1 MTFVASGPR
10 QAPMRSQRPPKFG
23 KSRAASSCYWLSL
36 CRPDGEGEA
45 YAWLAS
51 IMPPIHQR
59 LRIERQPA
67 PNSKECRRDKLH
79 GLFVGELVN
88 AERALGL
95 GSP

>member
-1 MTFVASGPR
+1 
-10 QAPMRSQRPPKFG
+10 
-23 KSRAASSCYWLSL
+23 
-36 CRPDGEGEA
+36 
-45 YAWLAS
+45 
-51 IMPPIHQR
+51 MPPIHQP

-79 GLFVGELVN
+79 GLFVRELVN